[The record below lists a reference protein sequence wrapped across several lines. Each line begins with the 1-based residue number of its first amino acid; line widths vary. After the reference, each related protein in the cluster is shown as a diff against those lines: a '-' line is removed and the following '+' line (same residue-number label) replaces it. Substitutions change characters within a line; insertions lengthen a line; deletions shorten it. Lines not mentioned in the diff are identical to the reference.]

1 MTDRSRGALALA
13 PPIVFVLLFALAP
26 VALLFANALSGAGGW
41 SGAAAIA
48 SDPLN
53 VASIENSLVQG
64 GLSATLAVAVGYPAG
79 LFFGRYSWPG
89 RSELRSFLLVPFLL
103 PSLVVV
109 FGVLDLFG
117 PSGVLSSVIPALAFF
132 GTGLPAIVAAN
143 LVFNIP
149 IVVLFTATACE
160 SAPVSLE
167 ETVATL
173 GGSPGKAYLHAW
185 GPPTWVGA
193 SVGGLLT
200 FLFSALSFAPPLLL
214 CGSRC
219 YTVEARI
226 WSLDQI
232 LLQPTSAGVLAFVM
246 VLVFLAPTAFYLVL
260 LGKLRAGSGRQAT
273 PARPV
278 LWRDP
283 VAMALA
289 VETAAVFAG
298 ILVVLGAVLYRS
310 VQPVGGAGSGSVWA
324 DLFSNA
330 TRSRLGVSV
339 AGMVANTLFFATVA
353 SALALLLGIIAGFAV
368 SQRPR
373 RAAGLGLLLFLP
385 LLLSPVVLAF
395 GLASFWRPV
404 LGGTSSIWFLVIVSQ
419 AILAIPF
426 ALQSLEIPLAGL
438 SPAAREAAE
447 TLGATSFGA
456 FLDAD
461 LPRVKDGLVT
471 AGLFAFAL
479 GLGEFTATFF
489 LVTPSYTTLPVALG
503 RLANARLFA
512 VADAAAGLLL
522 LLSLAVFLVL
532 LLGGRRAEL

>member
-1 MTDRSRGALALA
+1 
-13 PPIVFVLLFALAP
+13 
-26 VALLFANALSGAGGW
+26 
-41 SGAAAIA
+41 
-48 SDPLN
+48 
-53 VASIENSLVQG
+53 
-64 GLSATLAVAVGYPAG
+64 
-79 LFFGRYSWPG
+79 
-89 RSELRSFLLVPFLL
+89 
-103 PSLVVV
+103 
-109 FGVLDLFG
+109 
-117 PSGVLSSVIPALAFF
+117 
-132 GTGLPAIVAAN
+132 
-143 LVFNIP
+143 
-149 IVVLFTATACE
+149 
-160 SAPVSLE
+160 
-167 ETVATL
+167 
-173 GGSPGKAYLHAW
+173 
-185 GPPTWVGA
+185 
-193 SVGGLLT
+193 
-200 FLFSALSFAPPLLL
+200 
-214 CGSRC
+214 
-219 YTVEARI
+219 
-226 WSLDQI
+226 
-232 LLQPTSAGVLAFVM
+232 VM
-246 VLVFLAPTAFYLVL
+246 VLVFLAPTAVYLVM
-260 LGKLRAGSGRQAT
+260 LGKLRAASGRQAA

-310 VQPVGGAGSGSVWA
+310 VQPVGGAGAGAVWA

-330 TRSRLGVSV
+330 TRSRLGISV

-353 SALALLLGIIAGFAV
+353 SALALLLGIVAGFAV

-426 ALQSLEIPLAGL
+426 AVQSLEIPLAGL

-522 LLSLAVFLVL
+522 LLSLAVFLGL